1 MSIYKDEDQPAGKPK
16 GTLISLDDIVEA
28 RWHLAQRGKLNDVEL
43 LCAADIVPQPI
54 EWLWPGW
61 LAVGKLAILAG
72 LPGTGKTTLA
82 LALAATI
89 TRAGHWPDQS
99 PCAKGGRVLV
109 WSGEDDPGDTL
120 VPRLQA
126 AGADLDRVQ
135 FLNAVWEQRGKR
147 AFDPADDMPKM
158 ATAIERHGDVR
169 LLIIDPIVSAVKGDS
184 HKAAEVRRS
193 LQPIADFAMRQR
205 CAVLGITHFSK
216 GSGGSNPLDRVIG
229 SQAFGALARI
239 VLVAGK
245 SEQGEGRVLARAKSN
260 IGPDDG
266 GVGYTLEDVVL
277 PSGITTSRVLCCGC
291 RHFWRKGHRSRRIY
305 RRPVRLKAIAGASFS
320 VPRKRWASA
329 IIVRA
334 LAVTRRCGGAVGHSD
349 THRRHTLHTRQTFR
363 VGAYAEYA
371 PQTLQGVL
379 RSQTFFIVPRT
390 NVVLRNTSSVQ

>member
-277 PSGITTSRVLCCGC
+277 PSGITTSRVLWGEMLAGSA
-291 RHFWRKGHRSRRIY
+291 RELLGEVERVEEGGSAVDGAGLWLQAFLAEGPQKSADIQAAGQAQGYSWRIVQRAKKTLGIGDYRQGFGRDSAVWWSRR
-305 RRPVRLKAIAGASFS
+305 
-320 VPRKRWASA
+320 
-329 IIVRA
+329 
-334 LAVTRRCGGAVGHSD
+334 
-349 THRRHTLHTRQTFR
+349 
-363 VGAYAEYA
+363 
-371 PQTLQGVL
+371 PQ
-379 RSQTFFIVPRT
+379 
-390 NVVLRNTSSVQ
+390 

>member
-245 SEQGEGRVLARAKSN
+245 SEQGEGRMLARAKSN

-277 PSGITTSRVLCCGC
+277 PSGITTSRVLWGEMLAGSA
-291 RHFWRKGHRSRRIY
+291 RELLGEVEGVEEGGSMIDKAAAFLRAALVGG
-305 RRPVRLKAIAGASFS
+305 PVASNDLE
-320 VPRKRWASA
+320 RE
-329 IIVRA
+329 A
-334 LAVTRRCGGAVGHSD
+334 LAAGLTWNSLRRAKDGVGVVVGKAGMKGGWEWS
-349 THRRHTLHTRQTFR
+349 LP
-363 VGAYAEYA
+363 A
-371 PQTLQGVL
+371 PGKYH
-379 RSQTFFIVPRT
+379 
-390 NVVLRNTSSVQ
+390 